1 MKNIT
6 AHTGKLQIIKKLRNT
21 LNGNPR
27 YLVKVDGWSCK
38 TKPNAME
45 AYAISNYDGK
55 TVKAYI
61 GTLRGTATVFD
72 IQPA

>member
-6 AHTGKLQIIKKLRNT
+6 QHTGKLEIIKKLRNSV
-21 LNGNPR
+21 NGNPR
-27 YLVKVDGWSCK
+27 FLVKMDGWTCY

-45 AYAISNYDGK
+45 AYMLSNYDGK

-61 GTLRGTATVFD
+61 GTLRGTCTVFD
-72 IQPA
+72 IQSA